1 MFLKTEPTNEVA
13 KSLLDDFSD
22 VNGLKEV
29 VVAVLA
35 LKDSE
40 VYDGLVYGTE
50 DDLRV
55 NSGNFDDPSDLV
67 RLASVNM
74 SKFPLSIPL
83 APLITAKFVLVV
95 YTFVYDLYSFR
106 VGREFTLEE
115 LNNIFHGD
123 MATRILLLLED
134 FDSNLETPKL
144 TDEFFKRLGKVKWQ
158 DKKAKKLFNGI
169 YKIKFM
175 LILNNWKGVGTRGST
190 FRVTEN
196 AFLLLLSGCSAVLNG
211 RDRIGVDD
219 VVRANRTYLKLIDTD
234 ISEMV

>member
-1 MFLKTEPTNEVA
+1 MH
-13 KSLLDDFSD
+13 
-22 VNGLKEV
+22 
-29 VVAVLA
+29 
-35 LKDSE
+35 
-40 VYDGLVYGTE
+40 
-50 DDLRV
+50 
-55 NSGNFDDPSDLV
+55 
-67 RLASVNM
+67 
-74 SKFPLSIPL
+74 
-83 APLITAKFVLVV
+83 
-95 YTFVYDLYSFR
+95 DLYSFR

-115 LNNIFHGD
+115 LNKIFYGD

-134 FDSNLETPKL
+134 FDSNLETPQP
-144 TDEFFKRLGKVKWQ
+144 TAEFFKRLGKVKWQ

-196 AFLLLLSGCSAVLNG
+196 AFLLLLSGCSAVLDG

-219 VVRANRTYLKLIDTD
+219 VVRANKTYLKLIDTD